1 MEKDEQ
7 PLKAKRAAAA
17 KTAMAPLYSVCV
29 QVFDANVKQYLKQQE
44 AKPTQDPLHPTVPG
58 GPVLIY

>member
-44 AKPTQDPLHPTVPG
+44 AIDPA
-58 GPVLIY
+58 